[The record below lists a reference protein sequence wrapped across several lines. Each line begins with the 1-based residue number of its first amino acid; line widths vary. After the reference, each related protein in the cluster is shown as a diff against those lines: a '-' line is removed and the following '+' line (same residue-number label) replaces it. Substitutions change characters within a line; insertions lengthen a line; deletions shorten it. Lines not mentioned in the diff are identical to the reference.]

1 MTKAHTLKEVG
12 EDAAIAAL
20 LTALGRTNGPAVV
33 GPGDDCAVVAV
44 DGAEEDW
51 LLTSDPVVE
60 GVHFGADTDPRLV
73 GRKAVGRVFSDVAAM
88 GGEPV
93 WVLVNVMAPADCAVD
108 WLKAVYRGARL
119 LCRKYGAQIVGGD
132 VGEGSVLAL
141 HVFGVGRAPRGAAIR
156 RGGAQP
162 GDLIYVTGRLGG
174 SAARKH
180 LTFEPR
186 ITEGLWLREQ
196 GWPNAM
202 MDVSDG
208 PATDLRRL
216 AAMSKVGAELDAARI
231 PIAKAA
237 REIGDGRSPLSH
249 ALTDG
254 EDFELL
260 FTVSENRRD
269 AFESSWKETFALPC
283 TPIGR
288 ITARAGRLTIREAD
302 GRVKPLTERG
312 YEHFG

>member
-1 MTKAHTLKEVG
+1 MSAAKTLKEVG

-20 LTALGRTNGPAVV
+20 LAAFGQTDGAVV
-33 GPGDDCAVVAV
+33 GPGDDCAVVAMK
-44 DGAEEDW
+44 GAADDW

-60 GVHFGADTDPRLV
+60 GVHFEADTDPRLI
-73 GRKAVGRVFSDVAAM
+73 GRKAVGRVFSDIAAM

-93 WVLVNVMAPADCAVD
+93 WLLVNVMAPEHCAVD
-108 WLKAVYRGARL
+108 RLKSVYRGARV

-132 VGEGSVLAL
+132 VGQGPVLAW
-141 HVFGVGRAPRGAAIR
+141 HVFGVGRTPRGAAIR
-156 RGGAQP
+156 RVGARS
-162 GDLIYVTGRLGG
+162 GDMIYVTGQLGG
-174 SAARKH
+174 SAVGKH

-186 ITEGLWLREQ
+186 IPEGLWLREQ

-208 PATDLRRL
+208 VATDLRRL
-216 AAMSKVGAELDAARI
+216 IGMNKVGAELDLSRI

-237 REIGDGRSPLSH
+237 REMSDGRSPLRH

-260 FTVSENRRD
+260 FTVSEDRC
-269 AFESSWKETFALPC
+269 AVFESGWNDMFRLPC
-283 TPIGR
+283 TRIGR
-288 ITARAGRLTIREAD
+288 ITSCAGRLTIRDAD
-302 GRVKPLTERG
+302 GRAQPLTEHG

>member
-1 MTKAHTLKEVG
+1 MKQARTLKDVG

-20 LTALGRTNGPAVV
+20 LAAFGRADGAMV

-44 DGAEEDW
+44 EGGCDDW

-60 GVHFGADTDPRLV
+60 GVHFEADTDPRLV
-73 GRKAVGRVFSDVAAM
+73 GRKAVGRVFSDMAAM

-93 WVLVNVMAPADCAVD
+93 WLLVNVMAPAHCAVD
-108 WLKAVYRGARL
+108 RLKAVYRGARA

-132 VGEGSVLAL
+132 VGVGPVLAL
-141 HVFGVGRAPRGAAIR
+141 HVFGVGRAPRGAAIQR
-156 RGGAQP
+156 VGARP
-162 GDLIYVTGRLGG
+162 GDMLYVTGRLGG
-174 SAARKH
+174 SAAGKH

-186 ITEGLWLREQ
+186 ITEGVWLREQ

-208 PATDLRRL
+208 LATDLRRL
-216 AAMSKVGAELDAARI
+216 IAMNKVGAELDIVRV

-237 REIGDGRSPLSH
+237 RAVGDGRSPLCH

-260 FTVSENRRD
+260 FTVSEDRCA
-269 AFESSWKETFALPC
+269 AFESSWNDMFRLPC
-283 TPIGR
+283 ARIGR
-288 ITARAGRLTIREAD
+288 ITSRAGHVTIRDGD
-302 GRVKPLTERG
+302 GRVKPLTEHG